1 MRLLQSATLALLS
14 TAGCVWATKAVGPD
28 GKEAFR
34 VHCSTPAQCAEKAAE
49 VCAGDY
55 HVVSSRTTVDG
66 YADNGTGYANSPHE
80 TLVACGGTPSA
91 APSPS
96 PAPAAPKPVTMEETP
111 KPPAEAAKE
120 GGACSVAFASVK
132 ETAGLWASLAPEA
145 KRLDET
151 PSRRDFVEVCRAL
164 PERVQ
169 RCLDARY
176 REAHDKPCLAVL
188 KRLETGEKNKID
200 SLFLE

>member
-1 MRLLQSATLALLS
+1 MRALLCAVAVGLVS
-14 TAGCVWATKAVGPD
+14 TTGCVWATKAQGPD

-55 HVVSSRTTVDG
+55 HVISSSTTMDG
-66 YADNGTGYANSPHE
+66 YANNGTGYANSPHE
-80 TLVACGGTPSA
+80 TLVACGN
-91 APSPS
+91 APSVASAS
-96 PAPAAPKPVTMEETP
+96 PVVATPAAP
-111 KPPAEAAKE
+111 ASAKSPE
-120 GGACSVAFASVK
+120 PMKESGTCATAYGSVK
-132 ETAGLWASLAPEA
+132 ETFAFWGQLSPEA
-145 KRLDET
+145 KLLPES
-151 PSRRDFVEVCRAL
+151 PSQRDFVEVCRAL

-176 REAHDKPCLAVL
+176 REAHDKPCMAVL
-188 KRLETGEKNKID
+188 KRLEAGEKNKVD